1 MFGQQTP
8 FLLLLL
14 LFLGPVA
21 VYCVVLAMLNRRP
34 QPTMVHGAWDF
45 LGLLFAA
52 SGLLLFTLPRVING
66 FFEKRIQA
74 ALFDEGGPSPAAAQA
89 LESWRLIAV
98 LGYYGVVLVGAA
110 LLVWLRRNKT
120 VIYNLAPGDFDR
132 VLAQALGQLRV
143 EATRSGNRLFLGF
156 GGAPVPEP
164 DLAAVSATPL
174 KAAVDQFGPRTA
186 TGEAV
191 VDVEPFAALW
201 NVTLHWRSHSGEV
214 RREVEEELTRVLR
227 DVRSYDNPVATWF
240 LGVAGFLFALIFMV
254 VLVLLL
260 GLFIPPRR

>member
-1 MFGQQTP
+1 LLSSFLT
-8 FLLLLL
+8 LLLIF
-14 LFLGPVA
+14 LFPVA

-34 QPTMVHGAWDF
+34 QPTMVRGALDF
-45 LGLLFAA
+45 FGLLFAA
-52 SGLLLFTLPRVING
+52 SGLLLYAGPEIIKRFFLRSINDSPFG
-66 FFEKRIQA
+66 ER
-74 ALFDEGGPSPAAAQA
+74 GPSGEVVGHLWWWYWFAWGAYYT
-89 LESWRLIAV
+89 LV
-98 LGYYGVVLVGAA
+98 LGGAA
-110 LLVWLRRNKT
+110 FLLWWRRSKT
-120 VIYNLAPGDFDR
+120 VVYNIAPADFDR
-132 VLAQALGQLRV
+132 AIDLALGRLRL

-156 GGAPVPEP
+156 GGTPVPEP
-164 DLAAVSATPL
+164 DLAAISATPL
-174 KAAVDQFGPRTA
+174 KAAVDPSAVRMA

-191 VDVEPFAALW
+191 VDIESFAALW

-214 RREVEEELTRVLR
+214 RREVEEELARALS